1 MTYGVAL
8 NIIGG
13 EWVIIIFVALVL
25 ILGTNKLP
33 EAAKK
38 MGKVVNEYNRAKEEI
53 KNNLSEAG
61 IQQAGVKGPVESE
74 RKKLELMCTS
84 LGIDFIDK
92 SDALREAVQSKMG
105 QMVNPATKN
114 PTNLAMFRTLSAP
127 ELTLEIIASQK
138 RTHVLCQFRFYIP

>member
-92 SDALREAVQSKMG
+92 SDEELREAVQSKMG
-105 QMVNPATKN
+105 QKE
-114 PTNLAMFRTLSAP
+114 S
-127 ELTLEIIASQK
+127 
-138 RTHVLCQFRFYIP
+138 

>member
-38 MGKVVNEYNRAKEEI
+38 MGKVVNEYNRAKEDNMMGRRYAGFEI
-53 KNNLSEAG
+53 VKEYYDFAQRRLQSGGYGLEKNS
-61 IQQAGVKGPVESE
+61 S
-74 RKKLELMCTS
+74 
-84 LGIDFIDK
+84 
-92 SDALREAVQSKMG
+92 
-105 QMVNPATKN
+105 
-114 PTNLAMFRTLSAP
+114 
-127 ELTLEIIASQK
+127 
-138 RTHVLCQFRFYIP
+138 